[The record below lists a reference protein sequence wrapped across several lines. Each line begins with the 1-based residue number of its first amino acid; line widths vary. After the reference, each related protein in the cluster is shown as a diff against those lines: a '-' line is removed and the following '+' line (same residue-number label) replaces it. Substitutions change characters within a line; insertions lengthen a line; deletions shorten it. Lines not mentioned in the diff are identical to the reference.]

1 MKKFVTLLMLTFLAL
16 AVQAQI
22 LTPVK
27 WNIKLEDSDSAEK
40 TLVFSAK
47 LDAGWHLYDMN
58 LPEGGPIS
66 TSFSFEN
73 LKGAKAI
80 GTPIASKEATTVFDE
95 QFQMEL
101 RWFAGEV
108 SFRQKI
114 EVTDPKH
121 LQVNGYVEY
130 MACNDENCLPPEQEE
145 FTFSAKD
152 IDVE

>member
-1 MKKFVTLLMLTFLAL
+1 MKKLVTLLMFTLLAL

-27 WNIKLEDSDSAEK
+27 WNIKLEDSESAEK
-40 TLVFSAK
+40 TLIFSAK

-73 LKGAKAI
+73 LIGAKTI
-80 GTPIASKEATTVFDE
+80 GTPVASKEATTVFEE

-114 EVTDPKH
+114 EETATKH
-121 LQVNGYVEY
+121 LQEGG
-130 MACNDENCLPPEQEE
+130 
-145 FTFSAKD
+145 
-152 IDVE
+152 